1 MISILRDLDLAVPI
15 AMEVQDRQLWTMVE
29 SLDLIY
35 CYCGYSCCYH
45 LYIIKMLEL
54 PDLPN
59 PILAQHQ
66 HPQVDQGLQAGY
78 VVQPEI
84 IHIVSLEVKMSSR

>member
-1 MISILRDLDLAVPI
+1 
-15 AMEVQDRQLWTMVE
+15 
-29 SLDLIY
+29 
-35 CYCGYSCCYH
+35 
-45 LYIIKMLEL
+45 MLEF

-66 HPQVDQGLQAGY
+66 HPQVDQGLEASY

-84 IHIVSLEVKMSSR
+84 IHHFTSSTSVGPPVMVEVEEDEPTGHFQVVDPLDEVVLETVSGI

>member
-1 MISILRDLDLAVPI
+1 
-15 AMEVQDRQLWTMVE
+15 
-29 SLDLIY
+29 
-35 CYCGYSCCYH
+35 
-45 LYIIKMLEL
+45 MLEL

-66 HPQVDQGLQAGY
+66 HPQVDQGLEAGY

-84 IHIVSLEVKMSSR
+84 IHHFTFSTTVDPKCFPPVVVEVEEDEPTGHFQVVDPFDEVVLETVRGI

>member
-1 MISILRDLDLAVPI
+1 
-15 AMEVQDRQLWTMVE
+15 
-29 SLDLIY
+29 
-35 CYCGYSCCYH
+35 
-45 LYIIKMLEL
+45 MLEL

-66 HPQVDQGLQAGY
+66 HPQIDQGLEAGY

-84 IHIVSLEVKMSSR
+84 IQHFTTSTTVGPKCFSPIVVEVEEDEPTGHFQVVDPFDEVVLETVRGI

>member
-1 MISILRDLDLAVPI
+1 
-15 AMEVQDRQLWTMVE
+15 MEVQDRQLWTMVE
-29 SLDLIY
+29 SLDLNIY

-45 LYIIKMLEL
+45 LYIIKMLDF

-84 IHIVSLEVKMSSR
+84 ILHFTTSTTVGSKCFSPVVVEV

>member
-1 MISILRDLDLAVPI
+1 MFVS
-15 AMEVQDRQLWTMVE
+15 
-29 SLDLIY
+29 
-35 CYCGYSCCYH
+35 
-45 LYIIKMLEL
+45 

-84 IHIVSLEVKMSSR
+84 IHHFTTSTSTVGPPVVIEVEEDEPAGHFQVVDPFDEVVLETVRGI